1 MGPETQGRRTYSA
14 MAGWRKH
21 AATEAVGTGKFSSKR
36 PETTIGQ
43 LEAML
48 RRSDGAT
55 IAQIVSAL
63 GL

>member
-1 MGPETQGRRTYSA
+1 

-36 PETTIGQ
+36 LETTTGQ